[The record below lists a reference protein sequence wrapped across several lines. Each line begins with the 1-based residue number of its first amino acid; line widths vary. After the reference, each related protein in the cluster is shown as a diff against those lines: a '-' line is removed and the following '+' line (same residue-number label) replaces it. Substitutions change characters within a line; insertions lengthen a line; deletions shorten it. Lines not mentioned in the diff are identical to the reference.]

1 MENTLNDVEVCVVL
15 LHLGINHRYLMDAA
29 YLTVRRAAV
38 PDAPAMAQV
47 LLSAFE
53 SFRPLYTDGGFAA
66 TTPTAET
73 IVQRFEEGPAW
84 VAVVGDEVCG
94 SVSAVVKGTRLYIRS
109 MAVSPS
115 TRGLGVGSALLREVE
130 RFASEQQ
137 VQSMYLSTTP
147 FLHSAIRL
155 YERFGFTRTG
165 EEPSEL
171 FGTPLFTMEK
181 LLNRHRSV
189 SSAG

>member
-29 YLTVRRAAV
+29 RLRVRRALV
-38 PDAPAMAQV
+38 SDAPVMAQV

-53 SFRPLYTDGGFAA
+53 SFRPLYTEGGFAA

-73 IVQRFEEGPAW
+73 IAQRLDEGPAW
-84 VAVVGDEVCG
+84 VAVIGEEVCG
-94 SVSAVVKGTRLYIRS
+94 TVSAVVKGTRLYIRS
-109 MAVSPS
+109 MAVVPS
-115 TRGLGVGSALLREVE
+115 ARSQGVGSVLLREVE
-130 RFASEQQ
+130 RYAAEQH
-137 VQSMYLSTTP
+137 VRSMYLSTTP
-147 FLHSAIRL
+147 FLHDAIRL
-155 YERFGFTRTG
+155 YEQFGFTRTD
-165 EEPSEL
+165 EEPHEL

-181 LLNRHRSV
+181 QLDHQRST